1 MSDLILEFSNS
12 NFLTGYTPESMTAS
26 QKKQIGFVQVK
37 VNDNSGF
44 TGIRLLDEQEE
55 SVIDLEI
62 PFSGG
67 VWSTRKEIAT
77 GHKIIDAKV
86 SKIQGII

>member
-26 QKKQIGFVQVK
+26 KKKQIGFVQVK

-62 PFSGG
+62 LFSEG
-67 VWSTRKEIAT
+67 VWSPRKEIAT

>member
-1 MSDLILEFSNS
+1 MTDLIFEFSNGNS
-12 NFLTGYTPESMTAS
+12 LTGYTPDSIESS
-26 QKKQIGFVQVK
+26 QKKQIRFVQVK

-55 SVIDLEI
+55 TVIDLEI
-62 PFSGG
+62 LFSGG
-67 VWSTRKEIAT
+67 VWSPRKEIAT

-86 SKIQGII
+86 SKRQGII